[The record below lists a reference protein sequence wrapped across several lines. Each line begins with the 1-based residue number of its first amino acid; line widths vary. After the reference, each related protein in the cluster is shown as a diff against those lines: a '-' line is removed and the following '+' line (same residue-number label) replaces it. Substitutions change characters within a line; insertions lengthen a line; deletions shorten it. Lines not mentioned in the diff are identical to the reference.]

1 MGKKDI
7 RKIPSPEGRVLSQA
21 LEDRRNKSLYKKHK
35 KKWFL
40 RNWEAGWAVW
50 RGLLAYFVLYFFVRG
65 FMSGAHG
72 ANNFHGAFTD
82 QFISERFWCEF
93 RISLNSHKPVSKA
106 YRPKNDNFYLL
117 MTTLR
122 FPFWHLTLRMRST
135 RGGDSIFV
143 GKFALKCV

>member
-1 MGKKDI
+1 M
-7 RKIPSPEGRVLSQA
+7 
-21 LEDRRNKSLYKKHK
+21 
-35 KKWFL
+35 
-40 RNWEAGWAVW
+40 W

-82 QFISERFWCEF
+82 QFILERFWCEF

-122 FPFWHLTLRMRST
+122 FPFWRLTLRMRST

-143 GKFALKCV
+143 GKFCPEMCLKINRSVKTPWHRPSSTVTARKCQHASRTAGQQSTWVHLTPPY